1 MARGRPATPL
11 GTFGNISYGVTNNG
25 KTTARTRL
33 RLLNGKY
40 RDVEVRGTSK
50 SNAAARLKERCA
62 ALLGEGE
69 GVQLSTTSPLT
80 ELVNH
85 WLETKDD
92 IRPQS
97 RDRYTDAINRH
108 IVPDIG
114 AIRLNEIQPWR
125 LQEWIKT
132 KGTGTQRTISS
143 VLSQAFKLAVRY
155 QLMTSNPWDVV
166 DLSPI
171 KTKDVRALTRAEW
184 FELRA
189 LLEKYHDPI
198 VLDVVD
204 VCLSTGV
211 RAGEVLSLRWQDL
224 DLESEPPVWHVQ
236 GTLAYSKELK
246 NARQDDGKT
255 KSSKRS
261 IQLVG
266 PVLEVLNRRRA
277 LYGELEMVFP
287 SGAGTYKTES
297 NFNRSFRAAR
307 GERFRWV
314 TIHTLRKTVSSL
326 VSDEL
331 GPHKAADLLGHADSR
346 LTERVYYERNREGVP
361 MDGVIDRL
369 FTKNE

>member
-1 MARGRPATPL
+1 M
-11 GTFGNISYGVTNNG
+11 
-25 KTTARTRL
+25 
-33 RLLNGKY
+33 
-40 RDVEVRGTSK
+40 
-50 SNAAARLKERCA
+50 
-62 ALLGEGE
+62 
-69 GVQLSTTSPLT
+69 
-80 ELVNH
+80 
-85 WLETKDD
+85 
-92 IRPQS
+92 
-97 RDRYTDAINRH
+97 
-108 IVPDIG
+108 
-114 AIRLNEIQPWR
+114 
-125 LQEWIKT
+125 
-132 KGTGTQRTISS
+132 
-143 VLSQAFKLAVRY
+143 
-155 QLMTSNPWDVV
+155 
-166 DLSPI
+166 
-171 KTKDVRALTRAEW
+171 TRAEW

-189 LLEKYHDPI
+189 LLEKYRDPI

-224 DLESEPPVWHVQ
+224 DLESDPPVWHVQ

-307 GERFRWV
+307 GENFRWV